1 MLPCW
6 CRVSET
12 QRSGELTPLWGQL
25 IISPHLS
32 SYSLF
37 SLVVQMLSNSNFI
50 TPSHFHFG
58 AKCPGFLL
66 HFMWEGMSIRRELP
80 YITPFFISLLD
91 IITVDQYH
99 IITFDQFNIITLAV
113 KESFSANQYR
123 QDQWTVRFGVPWHV
137 ILNLSMS
144 PDTIR
149 AIYLGPLHFVDY
161 DGWDQTSFIVPG
173 TGLLVILCNAAHVFS
188 LLACEKT
195 FLSLWF
201 EQCYKQPCHWLAASF
216 YLSFPRK
223 FHLEKD
229 SLGYDCST
237 W

>member
-1 MLPCW
+1 M
-6 CRVSET
+6 RRDVERENT
-12 QRSGELTPLWGQL
+12 ATG
-25 IISPHLS
+25 H
-32 SYSLF
+32 SL
-37 SLVVQMLSNSNFI
+37 
-50 TPSHFHFG
+50 SHFT
-58 AKCPGFLL
+58 
-66 HFMWEGMSIRRELP
+66 W
-80 YITPFFISLLD
+80 D
-91 IITVDQYH
+91 ILTFEQFH

-188 LLACEKT
+188 LLACEKKRFYHLGLNNVNKQLYQLISSVILL
-195 FLSLWF
+195 FLPKKVSSWEKF
-201 EQCYKQPCHWLAASF
+201 TRVWL
-216 YLSFPRK
+216 LNMI
-223 FHLEKD
+223 
-229 SLGYDCST
+229 ST
-237 W
+237 IDQHNKHDKTRWT

>member
-1 MLPCW
+1 M
-6 CRVSET
+6 
-12 QRSGELTPLWGQL
+12 
-25 IISPHLS
+25 PHVAVLVPGIWNTKKRRADPS
-32 SYSLF
+32 FGDSSLF
-37 SLVVQMLSNSNFI
+37 HPTSPPIHFFLVVQMLSNSNLLLLLTF
-50 TPSHFHFG
+50 TLG
-58 AKCPGFLL
+58 VKCPGFFLR
-66 HFMWEGMSIRRELP
+66 FMWERMSIRRELP

-161 DGWDQTSFIVPG
+161 DG
-173 TGLLVILCNAAHVFS
+173 
-188 LLACEKT
+188 
-195 FLSLWF
+195 
-201 EQCYKQPCHWLAASF
+201 
-216 YLSFPRK
+216 
-223 FHLEKD
+223 
-229 SLGYDCST
+229 
-237 W
+237 

>member
-1 MLPCW
+1 
-6 CRVSET
+6 
-12 QRSGELTPLWGQL
+12 
-25 IISPHLS
+25 
-32 SYSLF
+32 
-37 SLVVQMLSNSNFI
+37 MLSNSNLLLLLTF
-50 TPSHFHFG
+50 TLG
-58 AKCPGFLL
+58 AKCPGFFLRL
-66 HFMWEGMSIRRELP
+66 MWEKMSIRRELP
-80 YITPFFISLLD
+80 YITPFFVSLLD

-201 EQCYKQPCHWLAASF
+201 EQCYKQLCQLISSVILLFLPKKVSSWEKFTRVWLLNMISTIDQHNKHDK
-216 YLSFPRK
+216 PRW
-223 FHLEKD
+223 
-229 SLGYDCST
+229 T
-237 W
+237 WT

>member
-1 MLPCW
+1 
-6 CRVSET
+6 
-12 QRSGELTPLWGQL
+12 
-25 IISPHLS
+25 
-32 SYSLF
+32 
-37 SLVVQMLSNSNFI
+37 
-50 TPSHFHFG
+50 
-58 AKCPGFLL
+58 
-66 HFMWEGMSIRRELP
+66 MSIRRELP

-99 IITFDQFNIITLAV
+99 IITFDQFNIITLTV
-113 KESFSANQYR
+113 TESFSANQCR
-123 QDQWTVRFGVPWHV
+123 QDQWTVRFGVPRHV

-216 YLSFPRK
+216 YFSFPRK

>member
-1 MLPCW
+1 
-6 CRVSET
+6 
-12 QRSGELTPLWGQL
+12 
-25 IISPHLS
+25 
-32 SYSLF
+32 
-37 SLVVQMLSNSNFI
+37 MLSNSNFI

-188 LLACEKT
+188 LLACEKNVSIT
-195 FLSLWF
+195 LVWTI
-201 EQCYKQPCHWLAASF
+201 
-216 YLSFPRK
+216 
-223 FHLEKD
+223 
-229 SLGYDCST
+229 ST
-237 W
+237 ITIINLTYTGQVSRS

>member
-1 MLPCW
+1 MSWIP
-6 CRVSET
+6 
-12 QRSGELTPLWGQL
+12 LTF
-25 IISPHLS
+25 H
-32 SYSLF
+32 
-37 SLVVQMLSNSNFI
+37 VRKDVEKERI
-50 TPSHFHFG
+50 TTCHSFAFHFG
-58 AKCPGFLL
+58 SKVSWILFTFHVRKDVNKERITTCHSSL
-66 HFMWEGMSIRRELP
+66 HFTLGK
-80 YITPFFISLLD
+80 ITI
-91 IITVDQYH
+91 DQYH

-161 DGWDQTSFIVPG
+161 DGWDQTSFIVSG

-201 EQCYKQPCHWLAASF
+201 EQCYNNLVT
-216 YLSFPRK
+216 
-223 FHLEKD
+223 D
-229 SLGYDCST
+229 
-237 W
+237 

>member
-1 MLPCW
+1 MSLFFAFQFGNN
-6 CRVSET
+6 VSWILFTFHVRKDVDKE
-12 QRSGELTPLWGQL
+12 RLTAFHSF
-25 IISPHLS
+25 IISLS
-32 SYSLF
+32 
-37 SLVVQMLSNSNFI
+37 
-50 TPSHFHFG
+50 
-58 AKCPGFLL
+58 
-66 HFMWEGMSIRRELP
+66 
-80 YITPFFISLLD
+80 D

-173 TGLLVILCNAAHVFS
+173 TGLLVILCNVANVFS

-195 FLSLWF
+195 FLSL
-201 EQCYKQPCHWLAASF
+201 
-216 YLSFPRK
+216 
-223 FHLEKD
+223 
-229 SLGYDCST
+229 
-237 W
+237 